1 MTIMLFSIG
10 VISRELFPQRANFL
24 IQYSHYSV
32 SLTTNEIEQQLFRSM
47 TELDFFFLLPE
58 LPETLNVTNRI
69 RVKAPSLMGGMS
81 YSF

>member
-24 IQYSHYSV
+24 IQYSYYLV

-47 TELDFFFLLPE
+47 TELVFFLLPE
-58 LPETLNVTNRI
+58 LPETFNVTNRI

>member
-24 IQYSHYSV
+24 IQYSYYLV

-47 TELDFFFLLPE
+47 TEFFFLLPE